1 MVRELSTGKSKTEE
15 WMFTHPMLEIPL
27 LLFFVYWRFRVGELI
42 DRIYIHRNFVVM
54 NLQSDGIWILNL
66 ASRNIFVIPIDE
78 LLKKIRL
85 LLLTY

>member
-15 WMFTHPMLEIPL
+15 WMFTVYNCNFTHSKFTDEI
-27 LLFFVYWRFRVGELI
+27 YI
-42 DRIYIHRNFVVM
+42 DRNFFVM
-54 NLQSDGIWILNL
+54 NLQFDGIWVLNL
-66 ASRNIFVIPIDE
+66 ASGNIYVIPIDE